1 VVLAFGSGSG
11 SVSAMLVLPLVRSF
25 LFVRSFVRSFVR
37 VRSFAR
43 SVSVLRAE

>member
-11 SVSAMLVLPLVRSF
+11 SVSATGMLVLPLVRSF
-25 LFVRSFVRSFVR
+25 LFVRSFVR

-43 SVSVLRAE
+43 SFSVLRAE